1 MSNSNQSEQRREVV
15 VIVAPVRGVDSFHFT
30 SGKLQPGDIWFPVG
44 ESLFASIERAMQT
57 NGIAHNVANISE
69 INQSGA
75 SRDYRV
81 TYNAYQGE
89 PLFPKTSLS
98 C

>member
-1 MSNSNQSEQRREVV
+1 MSNQEQHRREVV
-15 VIVAPVRGVDSFHFT
+15 VIVAPIRGVDSFHFT
-30 SGKLQPGDIWFPVG
+30 STKLQPGDIWFPVG
-44 ESLFASIERAMQT
+44 DDSLFVAIEKAMQT
-57 NGIAHNVANISE
+57 NGIAHNVASISE

-81 TYNAYQGE
+81 TYNAYQGQ